1 MKLFLLRHAKSA
13 WRSFEND
20 HDRALSERGLR
31 DAKTLAEHIS
41 NSQISF
47 NTILCSTA
55 KRTKETLKIIKEN
68 SPYAYKDINYTE
80 NLYHASESTMRDII
94 EETQTDS
101 LLIVSHN
108 PSISGMI
115 SYLSGS
121 QVYNFPT
128 CVFACF
134 SLNKKNIDKDVK
146 TEYIIRPK
154 EGKIISLI

>member
-1 MKLFLLRHAKSA
+1 MP
-13 WRSFEND
+13 SFI
-20 HDRALSERGLR
+20 LSES
-31 DAKTLAEHIS
+31 IS
-41 NSQISF
+41 ISLIFCNAGKYLF
-47 NTILCSTA
+47 NLQDPP
-55 KRTKETLKIIKEN
+55 ETVKVAAQSI
-68 SPYAYKDINYTE
+68 
-80 NLYHASESTMRDII
+80 MRDII

-134 SLNKKNIDKDVK
+134 SLDKKNIDKDVK

-154 EGKIISLI
+154 DGKIISLI

>member
-13 WRSFEND
+13 CRSFEND
-20 HDRALSERGLR
+20 HDSALSERGLR

-47 NTILCSTA
+47 SKILCSTA
-55 KRTKETLKIIKEN
+55 KRTKETLRIIKEN
-68 SPYAYKDINYTE
+68 SSYAFKDINYTE
-80 NLYHASESTMRDII
+80 NLYHASESIMRDII

-134 SLNKKNIDKDVK
+134 SLDKKNIDNDVK
-146 TEYIIRPK
+146 TEYIICLLYTSDAAD
-154 EGKIISLI
+154 E